1 LGLGDQKTKWVNAPI
16 PHEGTVGPYP
26 VKGQAALQV
35 MAPWGCLKMP
45 QGR

>member
-1 LGLGDQKTKWVNAPI
+1 VPPSPKRALW
-16 PHEGTVGPYP
+16 GPYP

-45 QGR
+45 QGG